1 MAVLPSSKY
10 NRLSEVLVNGGSD
23 TASKSEGV
31 VAVTD
36 ASTFPAA
43 FTNPRTYGPAPSPPR
58 GAPTA
63 ASGLTTP
70 VGGELGVGETA
81 GVAGASKQS
90 VPRGA
95 ATVGATVELTVGAA
109 VEPHAARPTPAMA
122 VAMTVLRFMD
132 AAPPLLLYRLPWAGR
147 NGELAVRDRHRLVR
161 AGQL

>member
-1 MAVLPSSKY
+1 LPSSKY

-36 ASTFPAA
+36 ASTVPAA

-81 GVAGASKQS
+81 GVAGGIA
-90 VPRGA
+90 VVGAEVA
-95 ATVGATVELTVGAA
+95 ATVGATVEVTVEEA
-109 VEPHAARPTPAMA
+109 VELHAARPRVAIA

-132 AAPPLLLYRLPWAGR
+132 AAPPLLLYRIP
-147 NGELAVRDRHRLVR
+147 
-161 AGQL
+161 